1 MNAERITNYYIPAS
15 GSRIHYLEYDNLK
28 DQEEETYELNIN
40 EDSEKDSIIGLY
52 DAALQNNKYIDLLDK
67 FGIASL
73 NNDELKELVGFSE
86 DNESEPWD
94 LFDTHQAPLD
104 EIQKQAILEHF
115 YLRRTKDEILGHIKI
130 NKDSLNL
137 AIRSFSRCLKIRQKC
152 NKSLLKKKTK
162 LKDSHLEFIESL
174 IWT

>member
-1 MNAERITNYYIPAS
+1 MSAERITNYYIPAS

-86 DNESEPWD
+86 DNESEP
-94 LFDTHQAPLD
+94 
-104 EIQKQAILEHF
+104 
-115 YLRRTKDEILGHIKI
+115 
-130 NKDSLNL
+130 
-137 AIRSFSRCLKIRQKC
+137 
-152 NKSLLKKKTK
+152 
-162 LKDSHLEFIESL
+162 
-174 IWT
+174 